1 MMHKMDGLLCGEVR
15 EEPEVSDLT
24 SGVDGGAVRC
34 AEEHGKVWVWGQD
47 EVFDFRLI

>member
-1 MMHKMDGLLCGEVR
+1 MRGRKEG
-15 EEPEVSDLT
+15 EPEVFGLT

-47 EVFDFRLI
+47 EVFDFRRI